1 MLSHDPAIHCPM
13 GALYTL
19 TLNSVLRQQKRC
31 AVRILLFC
39 QSTLMGDDPLIEKS
53 QGAFCVCVCGY
64 HAMEH
69 VACADHWKSSGSRL
83 LIKMHHWKITSVQK
97 EKENHLR
104 WAVAEVTMGHGVGW
118 GTC

>member
-1 MLSHDPAIHCPM
+1 
-13 GALYTL
+13 
-19 TLNSVLRQQKRC
+19 
-31 AVRILLFC
+31 
-39 QSTLMGDDPLIEKS
+39 
-53 QGAFCVCVCGY
+53 
-64 HAMEH
+64 MEH